1 VAHKNIALCFARQLD
16 SDDRELLQ
24 SIDQAHALTF
34 DAEPQLTR
42 ASVSFY
48 LRTGHSFV
56 AMLEGEA
63 VGFVLAQ
70 AVWNGTRPT
79 ITINCLAVDDVHAE
93 VAREALLNAVVKS
106 AYDAAVYDLVAYLPE
121 ADVAAHAALDTVMF
135 KPQAVKVFS
144 RVLGSRGN

>member
-1 VAHKNIALCFARQLD
+1 MALCFARQLD
-16 SDDRELLQ
+16 TEDRESLQ
-24 SIDQAHALTF
+24 TIDQGHALKF

-56 AMLEGEA
+56 AMLDSEA

-79 ITINCLAVDDVHAE
+79 ITINCLAVDDTHAD
-93 VAREALLNAVVKS
+93 VAREALLNAVIKS
-106 AYDAAVYDLVAYLPE
+106 AYDAAVYDLIAYLPE
-121 ADVAAHAALDTVMF
+121 ADVAAHSALDIVMF
-135 KPQAVKVFS
+135 KPQTVKVFS
-144 RVLGSRGN
+144 RVLGSRGT

>member
-1 VAHKNIALCFARQLD
+1 MALCFARQLD
-16 SDDRELLQ
+16 ADDREALQ
-24 SIDQAHALTF
+24 LIDQSHALKF

-56 AMLEGEA
+56 AMLEGET

-79 ITINCLAVDDVHAE
+79 ITINCLAVDDAHAD

-106 AYDAAVYDLVAYLPE
+106 AYDAAVYDLIAYLPE
-121 ADVAAHAALDTVMF
+121 ADVGAHNALNTVMF

-144 RVLGSRGN
+144 RVLGSRGNS